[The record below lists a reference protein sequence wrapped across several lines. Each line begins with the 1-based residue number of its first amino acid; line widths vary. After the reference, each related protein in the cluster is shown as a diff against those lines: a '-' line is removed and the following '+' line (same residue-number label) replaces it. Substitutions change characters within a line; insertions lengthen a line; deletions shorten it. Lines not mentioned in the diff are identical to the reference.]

1 MVRVSLVSLPLLGL
15 LLSSSTALAV
25 EWWHDPERGCGL
37 VENWKKSK
45 RIGDLPGCDGELPKG
60 APPGEVAMH
69 DAKKLLREAEKQVDA
84 GQTGEVETRLGQAT
98 DIMNKAPNDP
108 RVNWARLQFND
119 AFKVLKSKAAL
130 SSKVAKL
137 RGAVK
142 AVADATGAPKPD
154 GKAIAEAATA
164 CVQAFKDAEAA
175 GVDLLVPYE
184 LTKDKLRPLRDEMND
199 CETAKTRATEVA
211 SKPPE
216 TGTPT
221 ATGTPDTGSK
231 PATAAKPAGGS
242 DGGVPRDKWAKK
254 LKGDRKKIFDEHADA
269 FPEFEGE
276 PGPKGAAKAAE
287 WKYGSEVFKF
297 KGNKLAK
304 DKGEGKDKEKDK
316 AKAKEG

>member
-1 MVRVSLVSLPLLGL
+1 MVRVSLVSLPLLGI
-15 LLSSSTALAV
+15 LLSSSTAMAV
-25 EWWHDPERGCGL
+25 EWWHDPDRGCGI

-84 GQTGEVETRLGQAT
+84 GQTGEVETRIGQAT

-137 RGAVK
+137 RSAVK
-142 AVADATGAPKPD
+142 AVADQTGAAKPD

-164 CVQAFKDAEAA
+164 CVQAFKDAETA

-199 CETAKTRATEVA
+199 CETAKTRANDVA

-221 ATGTPDTGSK
+221 ATGTPDK
-231 PATAAKPAGGS
+231 PTTAAKPAGGGS
-242 DGGVPRDKWAKK
+242 DGGVPRDKWVKK
-254 LKGDRKKIFDEHADA
+254 LKGDRKKVFDEHENA
-269 FPEFEGE
+269 FPEFDGE
-276 PGPKGAAKAAE
+276 AGPKGASKAPE
-287 WKYGSEVFKF
+287 WKYGAEVFKF
-297 KGNKLAK
+297 KGNKLVK
-304 DKGEGKDKEKDK
+304 DKGEAKDKDK
-316 AKAKEG
+316 GKAKEG